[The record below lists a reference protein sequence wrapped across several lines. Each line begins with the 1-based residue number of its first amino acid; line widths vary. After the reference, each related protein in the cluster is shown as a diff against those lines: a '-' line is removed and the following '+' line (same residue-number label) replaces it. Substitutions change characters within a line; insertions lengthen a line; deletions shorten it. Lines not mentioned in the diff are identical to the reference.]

1 MTKLVTLR
9 KFLAEEKTKSTI
21 AFVEDLVGQGKKVII
36 FTNFNTEQQLIFDA
50 FSRISVRHN
59 GSMSLEEKEE
69 SVTKFQNDD
78 KVRVFIG
85 NIISAGVGI
94 TLTEGE
100 VVIMNSLDWVP
111 KSHSQAEDRAYR
123 IGQDKKVNVYYPI
136 FDKTIEEIIYK
147 SLKAKQK
154 NIDTIMGEYS
164 EEGIVES
171 LIDQISLT

>member
-1 MTKLVTLR
+1 
-9 KFLAEEKTKSTI
+9 
-21 AFVEDLVGQGKKVII
+21 
-36 FTNFNTEQQLIFDA
+36 
-50 FSRISVRHN
+50 
-59 GSMSLEEKEE
+59 MSLEEKEE